1 MSRFPVIAREGVLL
15 LLAAILAAVVVLNFS
30 GLQTSLPFWGLS
42 LLILVIFRDPE
53 REIPSQP
60 MAVVSPA
67 DGKVTSVTAI
77 RDPYLDRDSI
87 RVTLQMNPYGVF
99 TTRSPVE
106 GKVLQPPHT
115 PEDTR
120 MPHGVWLQTDEGD
133 DVVMVMMRGRL
144 HTAPRCY
151 IRIGERIGQGKRC
164 GFVHLGGQ
172 VDVYLPERSRLA
184 VDVGDRVRSGSDVIA
199 TLVHV

>member
-1 MSRFPVIAREGVLL
+1 VNRFPFIAREGVVL

-67 DGKVTSVTAI
+67 DGRVVSVITT

-144 HTAPRCY
+144 RTAPRCY

-184 VDVGDRVRSGSDVIA
+184 VDVGDWVRSGSDVIA

>member
-1 MSRFPVIAREGVLL
+1 VTRFPRIAREGLPL
-15 LLAAILAAVVVLNFS
+15 LLATALAAVVVLHFF
-30 GLQTSLPFWGLS
+30 GLAASLPLWGLC
-42 LLILVIFRDPE
+42 LLIMGVFRDPE

-60 MAVVSPA
+60 MGVVSPA
-67 DGKVTSVTAI
+67 DGRVTSIAAT

-87 RVTLQMNPYGVF
+87 RVTMQMNPYGVF

-106 GKVLQPPHT
+106 GKVLQPPST
-115 PEDTR
+115 PENAR

-151 IRIGERIGQGKRC
+151 IRIGDRIGQGKRC

-172 VDVYLPERSRLA
+172 VDVYLPERSRLGVSA
-184 VDVGDRVRSGSDVIA
+184 GAQVYGGSDVIA
-199 TLVHV
+199 TLPHA

>member
-1 MSRFPVIAREGVLL
+1 VSRFPFIAREGVVL

-53 REIPSQP
+53 RDIPSQP

-67 DGKVTSVTAI
+67 DGRVASVAAT
-77 RDPYLDRDSI
+77 RDPYLDRQSI

-115 PEDTR
+115 PQDTR

-144 HTAPRCY
+144 NTAPRCY

-184 VDVGDRVRSGSDVIA
+184 VDVGDWVRSGSDIIA
-199 TLVHV
+199 TLVHG

>member
-1 MSRFPVIAREGVLL
+1 MIIDEAQNLTPHEIKTIISRAGKGTK
-15 LLAAILAAVVVLNFS
+15 VVLTGDATQIDN
-30 GLQTSLPFWGLS
+30 
-42 LLILVIFRDPE
+42 
-53 REIPSQP
+53 
-60 MAVVSPA
+60 
-67 DGKVTSVTAI
+67 
-77 RDPYLDRDSI
+77 PYLDRDSI

-115 PEDTR
+115 PEGVR

-184 VDVGDRVRSGSDVIA
+184 VDVGDWVRSGSDIIA
-199 TLVHV
+199 TLVHG

>member
-1 MSRFPVIAREGVLL
+1 VSRFPVIAREGVLL

>member
-1 MSRFPVIAREGVLL
+1 VSRFPFIAREGVVL

-53 REIPSQP
+53 RDIPSQP

-67 DGKVTSVTAI
+67 DGRVASVTAT
-77 RDPYLDRDSI
+77 RDPYLDRESI

-144 HTAPRCY
+144 NTAPRCY

-184 VDVGDRVRSGSDVIA
+184 VDVGDWVRSGSDIIA
-199 TLVHV
+199 TLVHG

>member
-1 MSRFPVIAREGVLL
+1 ML
-15 LLAAILAAVVVLNFS
+15 LLATALAAVVVLHFF
-30 GLQTSLPFWGLS
+30 GLAASLPLWGFG

-53 REIPSQP
+53 RDIPSQP

-67 DGKVTSVTAI
+67 DGRVTSISTT

-106 GKVLQPPHT
+106 GKVLQPPSS
-115 PEDTR
+115 PRDAR

-133 DVVMVMMRGRL
+133 DVVLVMMRGRL

-151 IRIGERIGQGKRC
+151 IRIGDRIGQGKRC

-172 VDVYLPERSRLA
+172 IDVYLPERSRLA
-184 VDVGDRVRSGSDVIA
+184 VSVGDWVHSGSDIIA
-199 TLVHV
+199 TLLHA